1 MTAEEIK
8 KEKGVQIDV
17 PDVDSWQEAMAFIF
31 SGFAFLVGNYKKTT
45 IALVVIVV
53 FIIYQAVM
61 NFQHIKQLFD
71 LIPQ

>member
-31 SGFAFLVGNYKKTT
+31 SGFSFLVSNYRKTT